1 MHVPVHILNFYKTS
15 KQILRECSATSTYNA
30 SFIASIHLAFMSSVL
45 AKNENAFEP
54 SFFPI
59 TKELFHCKN
68 QNNPITLKIG

>member
-15 KQILRECSATSTYNA
+15 KRILRECSATGTYNA

-68 QNNPITLKIG
+68 QNNPITFKIG

>member
-1 MHVPVHILNFYKTS
+1 MHILNFSQKVKTNM
-15 KQILRECSATSTYNA
+15 RECSATYNA

-68 QNNPITLKIG
+68 QNDLIT